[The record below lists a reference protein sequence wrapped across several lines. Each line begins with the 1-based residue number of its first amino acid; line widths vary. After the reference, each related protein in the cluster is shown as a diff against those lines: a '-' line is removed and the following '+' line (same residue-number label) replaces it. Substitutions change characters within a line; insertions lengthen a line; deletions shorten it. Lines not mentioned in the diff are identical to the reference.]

1 MVDGE
6 DDTRVQ
12 PLRPAAP
19 LDGPLEGS
27 GAAPDPV
34 RAVPR
39 PRRPWLSGRSGGA
52 PATTSSRTDA
62 TPTAAAKSGPAD
74 VAKSGP
80 ADAAKSGPAVVGG
93 SGPADAIRSGSAA
106 GATGVGTKDPA
117 EPDPVADDSAGTRV
131 AALRTDGPKVED
143 PKVEDPKTED
153 PTVAGPK
160 VEDAKTGDAKA
171 TGSATGP
178 GSPRSATG
186 PNADA
191 PTGDAKTDTTPGD
204 AKTGVPVD
212 DAKTVTV
219 VAADPAKTSVDEL
232 SAVPAAR
239 TARRRR
245 VQFAHAL
252 RVPPRQAAA
261 SAARATRAWA
271 RRPSGRLTLPGLFL
285 LALVAATAAAGALL
299 VPATI
304 RAPRPVAADA
314 SGTPTVP
321 PGAPSRLPTGPL
333 PSGLGPTGPLPSGG
347 LPSGGL
353 PSGGLP
359 SGGLPNGGLPSGPG
373 VGGRPS
379 DALAGWAQQVGA
391 KVNIPAVAMQAY
403 GYAELMLAQTNRSC
417 ALSWTT
423 LAAIGQV
430 ESGHGSANGAR
441 LGQDGKAL
449 PKIIGLPLD
458 GNGGRMRIID
468 TDRGVLD
475 GDMTLDRAIG
485 PMQFIPTTWQEI
497 GADADND
504 GVKDPHD
511 LDDAALAAGNYL
523 CKGGRNLSIP
533 GDWWNAILS
542 YNDVRR
548 YAQDVYD
555 TANRYGRASRL

>member
-19 LDGPLEGS
+19 LEGPLEGS

-39 PRRPWLSGRSGGA
+39 PRRPWLSGRSKGA
-52 PATTSSRTDA
+52 AATPPATVPTPPTTPGAKTEAPRTEAAKAA
-62 TPTAAAKSGPAD
+62 TPN
-74 VAKSGP
+74 P
-80 ADAAKSGPAVVGG
+80 ADAKIETVKAEEAKAEAAKAETPK
-93 SGPADAIRSGSAA
+93 AD
-106 GATGVGTKDPA
+106 
-117 EPDPVADDSAGTRV
+117 
-131 AALRTDGPKVED
+131 
-143 PKVEDPKTED
+143 
-153 PTVAGPK
+153 
-160 VEDAKTGDAKA
+160 DAKTGA
-171 TGSATGP
+171 TAGAT
-178 GSPRSATG
+178 
-186 PNADA
+186 DL
-191 PTGDAKTDTTPGD
+191 AKTT
-204 AKTGVPVD
+204 
-212 DAKTVTV
+212 
-219 VAADPAKTSVDEL
+219 VDEL
-232 SAVPAAR
+232 PAVPASGPAR
-239 TARRRR
+239 RRRR
-245 VQFAHAL
+245 VQFAHAV

-261 SAARATRAWA
+261 AAARATRAWA
-271 RRPSGRLTLPGLFL
+271 GRPSGRLTLPGVFL

-304 RAPRPVAADA
+304 RAPRPVAVDA
-314 SGTPTVP
+314 SAA
-321 PGAPSRLPTGPL
+321 PGAVAPTAAPSGLPTGPL
-333 PSGLGPTGPLPSGG
+333 PTGPLPTIPLPSGG
-347 LPSGGL
+347 LPGTGL
-353 PSGGLP
+353 P
-359 SGGLPNGGLPSGPG
+359 PG
-373 VGGRPS
+373 TVTGGRPS

-391 KVNIPAVAMQAY
+391 KVGVPAIAMQAY
-403 GYAELMLAQTNRSC
+403 GYAELVLAQTNRSC

-449 PKIIGLPLD
+449 PPIIGLPLD
-458 GNGGRMRIID
+458 GKEGRMRIID
-468 TDRGVLD
+468 TDGGALD
-475 GDMTLDRAIG
+475 GDRTLDRAIG

-504 GVKDPHD
+504 GRKDPHD

-555 TANRYGRASRL
+555 TANRYGRASRS

>member
-39 PRRPWLSGRSGGA
+39 PRRPWLSGRTPSA
-52 PATTSSRTDA
+52 PPTPATTSS
-62 TPTAAAKSGPAD
+62 PAD
-74 VAKSGP
+74 AATSGP
-80 ADAAKSGPAVVGG
+80 ADAA
-93 SGPADAIRSGSAA
+93 RSEPDA
-106 GATGVGTKDPA
+106 GATGAGTKDPA
-117 EPDPVADDSAGTRV
+117 KPDLVADDSSGTQV
-131 AALRTDGPKVED
+131 AALRADDPKAED
-143 PKVEDPKTED
+143 PKPEN
-153 PTVAGPK
+153 PTAEGPK
-160 VEDAKTGDAKA
+160 AGGPETGGAEA
-171 TGSATGP
+171 TGSATDP
-178 GSPRSATG
+178 DAPKAATG

-191 PTGDAKTDTTPGD
+191 PTGDTKTNAPTGD
-204 AKTGVPVD
+204 AKSDAPTGD
-212 DAKTVTV
+212 AKSDAKTVTV

-232 SAVPAAR
+232 SAVSASGP
-239 TARRRR
+239 ARRRR
-245 VQFAHAL
+245 VPFAHAV
-252 RVPPRQAAA
+252 RMPPRQAAA
-261 SAARATRAWA
+261 SAVRATRAWA

-285 LALVAATAAAGALL
+285 LALVAVTAAAGALL

-304 RAPRPVAADA
+304 RAPHPVAADA

-333 PSGLGPTGPLPSGG
+333 PTGLVPTGPLPSGGLPGGG

-359 SGGLPNGGLPSGPG
+359 SGGLPGGPGIGPG

-475 GDMTLDRAIG
+475 GDLTLDRAIG

-504 GVKDPHD
+504 GLKDPHD

>member
-39 PRRPWLSGRSGGA
+39 PRRPWLGGRSGGA
-52 PATTSSRTDA
+52 PTAPAATSSPGD
-62 TPTAAAKSGPAD
+62 PA
-74 VAKSGP
+74 
-80 ADAAKSGPAVVGG
+80 G
-93 SGPADAIRSGSAA
+93 SGASVTAPEAKA
-106 GATGVGTKDPA
+106 PA
-117 EPDPVADDSAGTRV
+117 EPDPKAETKADS
-131 AALRTDGPKVED
+131 
-143 PKVEDPKTED
+143 PKTEG
-153 PTVAGPK
+153 AK
-160 VEDAKTGDAKA
+160 AEDANTEGAKA
-171 TGSATGP
+171 DSTKAEGAKAEDANTEGAKADSTKAEDANTESPKTEGASAGA
-178 GSPRSATG
+178 SA
-186 PNADA
+186 
-191 PTGDAKTDTTPGD
+191 
-204 AKTGVPVD
+204 D

-219 VAADPAKTSVDEL
+219 VAAADLAKTSVDEVPVVTA
-232 SAVPAAR
+232 SAP
-239 TARRRR
+239 TRRRR
-245 VQFAHAL
+245 VPFAHAVRL
-252 RVPPRQAAA
+252 PPRQAAA

-304 RAPRPVAADA
+304 RAPRTVADDSSA
-314 SGTPTVP
+314 G
-321 PGAPSRLPTGPL
+321 PSATA
-333 PSGLGPTGPLPSGG
+333 PSGLPSEVPTGGLPGGG

-353 PSGGLP
+353 PSGYPSSGLP
-359 SGGLPNGGLPSGPG
+359 SGYPSGGPVTG
-373 VGGRPS
+373 VRPS

-391 KVNIPAVAMQAY
+391 KVGVPAVAMQAY

-430 ESGHGSANGAR
+430 ESGHGSANRAR

-458 GNGGRMRIID
+458 GKDGRMRIID
-468 TDRGVLD
+468 TDRGQLD
-475 GDMTLDRAIG
+475 GDTILDKAIG
-485 PMQFIPTTWQEI
+485 PMQFIPSTWQEI

-533 GDWWNAILS
+533 TDWWNAILS

-555 TANRYGRASRL
+555 TANRYGRASRP

>member
-39 PRRPWLSGRSGGA
+39 PRRPWLSGRTRSA
-52 PATTSSRTDA
+52 PATPAAASSPSDPTTSSPAD
-62 TPTAAAKSGPAD
+62 AAKSGPAD
-74 VAKSGP
+74 VAGSGP
-80 ADAAKSGPAVVGG
+80 AGAAKSGPADVAG
-93 SGPADAIRSGSAA
+93 SGPADAGRSGPDA
-106 GATGVGTKDPA
+106 GATGAGTKDPA
-117 EPDPVADDSAGTRV
+117 KPDPVADDSSGTQV
-131 AALRTDGPKVED
+131 EPPKTDGPKAED
-143 PKVEDPKTED
+143 PKFGGSE
-153 PTVAGPK
+153 
-160 VEDAKTGDAKA
+160 TGDPETGGAKA
-171 TGSATGP
+171 TGSATDP
-178 GSPRSATG
+178 DAPKAATG

-191 PTGDAKTDTTPGD
+191 PNADAKS
-204 AKTGVPVD
+204 GVPAE

-232 SAVPAAR
+232 SVVPASGP
-239 TARRRR
+239 ARRRR
-245 VQFAHAL
+245 VPFAHAV
-252 RVPPRQAAA
+252 RMPPRQAAA

-285 LALVAATAAAGALL
+285 LALVAVTAAAGALL

-321 PGAPSRLPTGPL
+321 PGAPPRLPTGPL
-333 PSGLGPTGPLPSGG
+333 PTGLVPTGPLPSGGLPGGGLPSGG

-359 SGGLPNGGLPSGPG
+359 SGPGIGPG

-391 KVNIPAVAMQAY
+391 KVNVPAVAMQAY

-504 GVKDPHD
+504 GLKDPHD

-548 YAQDVYD
+548 YAQGVYD
-555 TANRYGRASRL
+555 TADRYGRASRP

>member
-19 LDGPLEGS
+19 MDGPLEGP

-39 PRRPWLSGRSGGA
+39 PRRPWLSGRSGTKPTT
-52 PATTSSRTDA
+52 PAETA
-62 TPTAAAKSGPAD
+62 TPTTPAGSD
-74 VAKSGP
+74 PDASATAPAPSDPDASATAPGTNP
-80 ADAAKSGPAVVGG
+80 PTEPESSPTADAS
-93 SGPADAIRSGSAA
+93 
-106 GATGVGTKDPA
+106 
-117 EPDPVADDSAGTRV
+117 
-131 AALRTDGPKVED
+131 
-143 PKVEDPKTED
+143 
-153 PTVAGPK
+153 
-160 VEDAKTGDAKA
+160 
-171 TGSATGP
+171 
-178 GSPRSATG
+178 
-186 PNADA
+186 
-191 PTGDAKTDTTPGD
+191 
-204 AKTGVPVD
+204 VD

-219 VAADPAKTSVDEL
+219 VDAADLTKTTVDELTVVPAADPA
-232 SAVPAAR
+232 
-239 TARRRR
+239 RRRR
-245 VQFAHAL
+245 MPFAHAVRL
-252 RVPPRQAAA
+252 PPRQAAA

-271 RRPSGRLTLPGLFL
+271 HRPSGRLTLPGVFL
-285 LALVAATAAAGALL
+285 LAMVAATAAAGALL

-304 RAPRPVAADA
+304 RAPRTVAADSSA
-314 SGTPTVP
+314 TPTAVAPPAVP
-321 PGAPSRLPTGPL
+321 SGLPTGPL
-333 PSGLGPTGPLPSGG
+333 PTGPVPTGPVPGGG
-347 LPSGGL
+347 LPTGGL
-353 PSGGLP
+353 PTNGLP
-359 SGGLPNGGLPSGPG
+359 TGP
-373 VGGRPS
+373 VIGGRPS
-379 DALAGWAQQVGA
+379 DALAGWAQQVGS
-391 KVNIPAVAMQAY
+391 KVGVPAVAMQAY
-403 GYAELMLAQTNRSC
+403 GYAELVLAQTNRSC

-458 GNGGRMRIID
+458 GKDGRMRIID

-475 GDMTLDRAIG
+475 GDTTLDKAIG

-548 YAQDVYD
+548 YAQEVYD
-555 TANRYGRASRL
+555 TANRYGRASRP

>member
-1 MVDGE
+1 MGDTRRVVDGE

-52 PATTSSRTDA
+52 STTPAATSSPTDA
-62 TPTAAAKSGPAD
+62 D
-74 VAKSGP
+74 
-80 ADAAKSGPAVVGG
+80 G
-93 SGPADAIRSGSAA
+93 SGPAASVTAA
-106 GATGVGTKDPA
+106 GAKARA
-117 EPDPVADDSAGTRV
+117 EPDPIADS
-131 AALRTDGPKVED
+131 PKPEGAKPES
-143 PKVEDPKTED
+143 PKAEGAKPESPK
-153 PTVAGPK
+153 A
-160 VEDAKTGDAKA
+160 EDAKPEDAKPEDA
-171 TGSATGP
+171 KPEGPTTEGPKAESPNTGSAKAD
-178 GSPRSATG
+178 SASAGMPKSAAESVAGTSG
-186 PNADA
+186 
-191 PTGDAKTDTTPGD
+191 
-204 AKTGVPVD
+204 D

-219 VAADPAKTSVDEL
+219 VGVAGLAKTSVDEVPVV
-232 SAVPAAR
+232 SASVPS
-239 TARRRR
+239 RRRR
-245 VQFAHAL
+245 VPFAHAVRL
-252 RVPPRQAAA
+252 PPRQAAA

-304 RAPRPVAADA
+304 RAPRTVAEDSSA
-314 SGTPTVP
+314 GPTAAAR
-321 PGAPSRLPTGPL
+321 PGM
-333 PSGLGPTGPLPSGG
+333 PSGPVPTDG

-353 PSGGLP
+353 PSGFP
-359 SGGLPNGGLPSGPG
+359 SGGLPSGFPSGGLPTGQPTIGPG
-373 VGGRPS
+373 TGVRPS

-391 KVNIPAVAMQAY
+391 KVGIPAVAMQAY
-403 GYAELMLAQTNRSC
+403 GYAELMLNQTNRSC

-475 GDMTLDRAIG
+475 GDLTLDRAIG

-533 GDWWNAILS
+533 TDWWNAILS

-555 TANRYGRASRL
+555 TANRYGRASRP